1 MPLDVFHLQ
10 IRTARVRRQK
20 ALSVTLLV
28 LVLFVKDEHLEQV
41 LTVDQFVLELLS
53 FEELGL

>member
-10 IRTARVRRQK
+10 IRTARVRRQET
-20 ALSVTLLV
+20 LSVTLLV

-41 LTVDQFVLELLS
+41 LSVDQFVLELLS

>member
-10 IRTARVRRQK
+10 IRTARVWRQK
-20 ALSVTLLV
+20 ALRVTLLV

-53 FEELGL
+53 FKELGL